1 MLLKATPVR
10 QPSKYR
16 SHPEVCGNTCIHS
29 HFPFTVNYSKMLGIH
44 TSKYHA
50 SHHIF
55 LLMKDIWWQSE
66 KLIHKS
72 ASRKIFHTVTQAA
85 NLFLVCASNF
95 SHQLTSL
102 SSKDLDRPRCIKQ
115 ATESLETSVR
125 FIFEMFIS

>member
-44 TSKYHA
+44 TSKYQA

-55 LLMKDIWWQSE
+55 LLVKDIWWQSE

-72 ASRKIFHTVTQAA
+72 ASRRIFHTVTQAA
-85 NLFLVCASNF
+85 NLLLVCVCLRLF
-95 SHQLTSL
+95 SPAHIFIIQGFRRVTLY
-102 SSKDLDRPRCIKQ
+102 Q
-115 ATESLETSVR
+115 ATESLETSRR
-125 FIFEMFIS
+125 FIFEMFIG